1 MSRRFVNLV
10 VKKLSSIRPVFNLH
24 RIDPAGLFHP
34 AGSPKLADAAAAVH
48 KCPDP
53 GRLPPAAISF
63 PLNKAEWM
71 RIYFMALNKDVV
83 IAVDHMGRTV
93 AYDAALGTVRSMNA
107 TQRPDWSPISITVGN
122 GLYTLSIH
130 HRPPPIGNSFQ
141 VLSYGRPLGYCWPED
156 WNWRPLQPPP
166 LEYHKYVHNYLEAP
180 HHPCAIRAWA
190 VVRDSQ
196 IWISTEGAGTY
207 SFDTQTGT
215 WSNAG
220 DWSMPFRGHAEY
232 APEHGL
238 WFALSDGDA
247 RLCAVSVADLEL
259 TPTVCRNL
267 WVDDTPVPEG
277 WIPTVSRILPLGS
290 AKFCLVRLSQKDQRG
305 KTVQQLW
312 RSKVQTCVVL
322 AGLEV
327 LKHDD
332 AAALHIVKHKSKT
345 YRFRGDEVELL

>member
-10 VKKLSSIRPVFNLH
+10 VKKLSSSRPVFNLH

-34 AGSPKLADAAAAVH
+34 AGSPKPAVD
-48 KCPDP
+48 KSPDP

-63 PLNKAEWM
+63 PWNKAEWM
-71 RIYFMALNKDVV
+71 CMNFMAFNKDV
-83 IAVDHMGRTV
+83 IAVDYRGRTV
-93 AYDAALGTVRSMNA
+93 AYDGALRTVRNMNV
-107 TQRPDWSPISITVGN
+107 TEYPEESSISITVGN
-122 GLYTLSIH
+122 CLYTMSIH
-130 HRPPPIGNSFQ
+130 HRPPPVVNSFQ

-166 LEYHKYVHNYLEAP
+166 LEYHKYVHHLEAP
-180 HHPCAIRAWA
+180 HPCAIRACA

-207 SFDTQTGT
+207 SFDTKTGT

-232 APEHGL
+232 APEYGL
-238 WFALSDGDA
+238 WFGLSDGSGGDA
-247 RLCAVSVADLEL
+247 QLCVGVADLEL

-267 WVDDTPVPEG
+267 WVDTSDHSQG

-290 AKFCLVRLSQKDQRG
+290 GKFCLVRLSQKINPA
-305 KTVQQLW
+305 KTVEQLW
-312 RSKVQTCVVL
+312 RNKVHTCAVL

-327 LKHDD
+327 VKHDD
-332 AAALHIVKHKSKT
+332 TAGLHMVKHKSKT
-345 YRFRGDEVELL
+345 YRFRGDEVKLL